1 VISAHSRS
9 RSCLRGLAS
18 HLGSGSVSS
27 FTIPIILSCRGDQ
40 AGSNYK
46 RVNVQLGTKVKAMSE
61 PVHFEVRELGTGTNS
76 ANTKGNKQYM
86 GVERRR
92 NHRRRIVDRRTE
104 VRFEPTKDDRRK
116 DRGRRHDDI
125 SGHMF

>member
-1 VISAHSRS
+1 MISAHSQS

-40 AGSNYK
+40 AGSNYN

-86 GVERRR
+86 GVDRRR